1 MCDGCLREVAGL
13 KVAGCVSQRLCVTER
28 TTLNAQPATF
38 FVQQN
43 LKRVMVMAAIEIAPR
58 IVVDEKVCFGKP
70 VIKGTRVPVYIV
82 LAKLAG
88 GMTMEQVAEEYGI
101 TLEDIRAAL
110 AYAASIIA
118 NETILPVPAGE
129 QK

>member
-28 TTLNAQPATF
+28 ATLNAQPATF

-58 IVVDEKVCFGKP
+58 IVIDEKVCFGKP
-70 VIKGTRVPVYIV
+70 VIKGTRVPVVVV
-82 LAKLAG
+82 LHELAN
-88 GMTMEQVAEEYGI
+88 GMSPEEIAEEYGI
-101 TLEDIRAAL
+101 TVEDVRAAVR
-110 AYAASIIA
+110 YAAAIVA
-118 NETILPVPAGE
+118 NETIYVTSE
-129 QK
+129 R